1 MAPNH
6 RLQQTLRTPSNK
18 DIPIGEAAELDGVT
32 QEVQDYVLFY
42 QHRGTT
48 YEIHL
53 IDSPGFDDGSMADAA
68 VLSKV
73 AEYLNTNYKFKER
86 LAGVLYLHDITK
98 GKVGG
103 VAQRNIR
110 MLESMIGGEKFDN
123 CTLVTTKWGCS
134 NPKEENSRE
143 ASLRSQKKYFGSMLQ
158 NEDQDIHHNAT
169 MARFDPKTKTTALS
183 IIRPYLEN
191 KFTPKISSQMVDPKG
206 PKLALG
212 ETEAGKV
219 VADNLK
225 KLAQTEQQLAKV
237 QAAQQ
242 LLAQKYD
249 ETLFKEF
256 KQKRKKLRRQI
267 ALQRSGRWVMRTT
280 IVGGAIVAT
289 VLTLGPGASA
299 FALEPM
305 YEKAVRGQRRNEK
318 HAKHQLE
325 EDFRNRSKD
334 ASYLQGKNPSWLWSD
349 KVQNMKD
356 LDGEAFSIKSE
367 SSEDILAVAR
377 KGEKVGVVVAG
388 REDEGKGIEAAL
400 AGMVIGGEV
409 AVGGVGPGM
418 EMGDMI
424 EGSEDSES
432 GSEFSDSD

>member
-1 MAPNH
+1 MV
-6 RLQQTLRTPSNK
+6 
-18 DIPIGEAAELDGVT
+18 DAE
-32 QEVQDYVLFY
+32 
-42 QHRGTT
+42 
-48 YEIHL
+48 
-53 IDSPGFDDGSMADAA
+53 

-73 AEYLNTNYKFKER
+73 ADYVNTNYKLKER

-103 VAQRNIR
+103 VGQRNIR
-110 MLESMIGGEKFDN
+110 MLENMIGDEKFDN

-134 NPKEENSRE
+134 SRNDENIREET
-143 ASLRSQKKYFGSMLQ
+143 LRSQKKYFGFMLPSE
-158 NEDQDIHHNAT
+158 NQDIHHSAA
-169 MARFDPKTKTTALS
+169 MARFDPKTKATALS
-183 IIRPYLEN
+183 IIHPYLEN

-225 KLAQTEQQLAKV
+225 KLAQTKQELAKV

-249 ETLFKEF
+249 ETLFEEF

-299 FALEPM
+299 FMLEPV

-318 HAKHQLE
+318 RAKHQLE
-325 EDFRNRSKD
+325 EDFKNRSKD
-334 ASYLQGKNPSWLWSD
+334 GIYLQNKSSSWLWTN

-367 SSEDILAVAR
+367 SSENILAVER
-377 KGEKVGVVVAG
+377 KGKNVG
-388 REDEGKGIEAAL
+388 EGKGIEAAL
-400 AGMVIGGEV
+400 AGMVIGKEV
-409 AVGGVGPGM
+409 AVGGVEVGK
-418 EMGDMI
+418 EMAEII

-432 GSEFSDSD
+432 GSEFSDLN